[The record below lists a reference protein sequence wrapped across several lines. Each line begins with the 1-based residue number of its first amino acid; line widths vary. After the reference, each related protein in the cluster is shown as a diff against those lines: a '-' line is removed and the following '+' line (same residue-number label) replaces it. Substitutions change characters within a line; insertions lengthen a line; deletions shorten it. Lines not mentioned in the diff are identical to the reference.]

1 MKKDICLYSRYKST
15 IDLSRKGDNIELSI
29 PITLEV
35 EEIEKIMD
43 ILNLDD
49 IVSYLYEN
57 YHLNEIEEKLNKIKE
72 LENE

>member
-1 MKKDICLYSRYKST
+1 MRKNICLDSRH
-15 IDLSRKGDNIELSI
+15 KGVLEISKIGKNVEINI

-72 LENE
+72 LDNE